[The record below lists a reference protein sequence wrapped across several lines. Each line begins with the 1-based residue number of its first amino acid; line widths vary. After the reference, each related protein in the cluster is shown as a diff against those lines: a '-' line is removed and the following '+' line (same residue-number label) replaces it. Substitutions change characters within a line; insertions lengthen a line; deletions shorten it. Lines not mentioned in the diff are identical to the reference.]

1 MHKYKMLFVIV
12 SAITTILMYAIM
24 CAGMPRSYNTDND
37 VRMYTAPADTN
48 SDNDI
53 NRDSV

>member
-12 SAITTILMYAIM
+12 SAVTTILMYAIM
-24 CAGMPRSYNTDND
+24 SAGMPKGYNANND

-48 SDNDI
+48 PDNNI
-53 NRDSV
+53 NRDSI

>member
-24 CAGMPRSYNTDND
+24 SAGMPKSHNIDND
-37 VRMYTAPADTN
+37 VRMYTAPANAN
-48 SDNDI
+48 SDSNI
-53 NRDSV
+53 NRDSI